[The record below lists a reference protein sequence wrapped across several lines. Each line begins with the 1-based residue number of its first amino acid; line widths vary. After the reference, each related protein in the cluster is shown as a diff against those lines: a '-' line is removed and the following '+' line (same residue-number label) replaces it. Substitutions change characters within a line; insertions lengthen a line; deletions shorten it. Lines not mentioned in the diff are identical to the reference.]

1 MVVAP
6 CQLLYRGISDLFT
19 MDSGIPEAPRSDQLG
34 TMKIVHDAAVVVDN
48 GVVTAVGAADEIEV
62 AYSAEKTVDLGG
74 RILVPGLIDAHTH
87 PAFVVGR
94 AEEFDWRAAGRS
106 YVEIAE
112 QGGGIL
118 SSVEAV
124 REASEEQ
131 LAIKVAEHFRRM
143 QQCGTVACEAKSGYG
158 LTVEDEL
165 KSLRAIRTA
174 ATETGM
180 EVFPTFLGAHT
191 IPQEHHDQPDRWLDI
206 LCAEGLPAA
215 KEAGLARAADV
226 FIEDHAFNLKRAE
239 RYLLRAKELG
249 FALRV
254 HADQFEAL
262 GGVEAAVELQA
273 ESVDHLEAL
282 TDSGLSALA
291 TASNTFAGL
300 LPAVPHFLRQDADA
314 PARKLLQ
321 AGVPWFV
328 ATDFNPG
335 SCYTA
340 SLLEAAHFARV
351 RLRLSALETLAG
363 MTVNAAHSL
372 GAGDRLGRIAP
383 GFAAKFTI
391 LQIPD
396 IYHFGYSFGENYASS
411 L

>member
-34 TMKIVHDAAVVVDN
+34 TMKIVQDAAVVVDN

-262 GGVEAAVELQA
+262 GEWKQR
-273 ESVDHLEAL
+273 SNFRPSRS
-282 TDSGLSALA
+282 TISKLSPIPVCL
-291 TASNTFAGL
+291 L
-300 LPAVPHFLRQDADA
+300 LPPPPIPLPACYQRYRTFCARMGTPRRANFCKRESPGSSPPTLIRA
-314 PARKLLQ
+314 PAIPPVCWKLLI
-321 AGVPWFV
+321 
-328 ATDFNPG
+328 
-335 SCYTA
+335 
-340 SLLEAAHFARV
+340 L
-351 RLRLSALETLAG
+351 
-363 MTVNAAHSL
+363 
-372 GAGDRLGRIAP
+372 P
-383 GFAAKFTI
+383 GFACA
-391 LQIPD
+391 
-396 IYHFGYSFGENYASS
+396 
-411 L
+411 